1 MIPRKLILKNF
12 FSYKDAILDFDGLH
26 TACICGANGAGK
38 SSLLEAIT
46 WAIWGQTRASSA
58 DHVINEMEKNA
69 RVDFEFSYNHQNYR
83 IIRTRQRNGGATLD
97 FQISN
102 GGNNNQYIS
111 LTGKT
116 MTETQETINQYLKID
131 HDTFINSAYLKQGR
145 ADEFMLRK
153 PAERKQI
160 LANLLKLDHYD
171 DLEQQAKDL
180 AREYKIKSEELQI
193 SLESYQTQVMAK
205 ESINL
210 DLQNTDKDLKYV
222 NDINDK
228 NNEKLQQI
236 RFLQNQRE
244 PLINTRQWYYQ
255 RLEVIE
261 EKFKNLQSEKIN
273 LEGEKNKLDKIFAQE
288 DIITNNYLSL
298 QDLIEEDNQL
308 SRKFD
313 SYQEFLAQQR
323 ELEEQITRESNNLT
337 LRIQREKANL
347 ENLIQQ
353 RQESEDVITK
363 TGDLTLDLIRLNEC
377 RKKLELFNQ
386 IQVNFRSLSQQ
397 KQSLESSLRDEETKL
412 KIKLE
417 QLQIEEANLQAKLS
431 DLPQKRQEFFLLKH
445 RLSELENRKNFL
457 NRVKEKGEE
466 QKKLI
471 ERYFDSKQTLSKQ
484 VEKLHKKIEEL
495 TMDDSATC
503 PLCEQD
509 LDDNHLNHVM
519 EKTREEE
526 RQIQSE
532 SSYYEIEIINC
543 QRELDNLRQEYSQ
556 LQQELEKE
564 DENNLRQKFLRLE
577 NQLDMVEDI
586 YGNLEKVEEEKS
598 RIQKL
603 LNNGNYAQSLQDE
616 LNLINEQ
623 IVNLGYSEENHA
635 LLIKEERNLRSIEFQ
650 EQKIRDAKNKLKKL
664 TNQQPELEKTISNYE
679 QQLRSLQES
688 STLKLSIDNIKEKID
703 NLKYDRTY
711 HSQVREKREELQPY
725 RNLYG
730 DLTQAKKQMPIVISK
745 LSKIEENLKDYHRE
759 KRENEAKLNKI
770 NEQLT
775 QLKDYSQEL
784 TELERE
790 AQNLR
795 EKINGFLTKKGGLEQ
810 QLITLSDTEKKVE
823 ELQVKLIESK
833 KQYRIYQELS
843 IAFGKKGIQSL
854 MIDHILTPLQNEA
867 NHILNNL
874 SGNQLSVE
882 FITHKPKSTRSKKND
897 TQVKDTLEIIIS
909 SPQGTR
915 AYETYS
921 GGEAFRINFSIRLAL
936 SRILAQRAGT
946 PLQLLIVDE
955 GFGTQDGEGCDRL
968 ISALNAIA
976 QDFSCILAVT
986 HVAQFKEAFQS
997 RIEVYKT
1004 DEGSKIK
1011 LCN

>member
-12 FSYKDAILDFDGLH
+12 FSYKDATLDFDGLH

-102 GGNNNQYIS
+102 GENNNQYIS

-116 MTETQETINQYLKID
+116 MTETQEIINQYLKID

-180 AREYKIKSEELQI
+180 AREYKIKSEELKI
-193 SLESYQTQVMAK
+193 SLESYQTQVMTK

-244 PLINTRQWYYQ
+244 ALINTRQWYYQ

-261 EKFKNLQSEKIN
+261 ENFKNLQSEKIN
-273 LEGEKNKLDKIFAQE
+273 LEEEKNKLDKIFAQE

-353 RQESEDVITK
+353 RQESEDIITK

-431 DLPQKRQEFFLLKH
+431 ELPQKRQEFFLLKH
-445 RLSELENRKNFL
+445 RLSELENRRSFL

-471 ERYFDSKQTLSKQ
+471 ERYLDSQQTLSKQ
-484 VEKLHKKIEEL
+484 VEKLHKKIEDL

-603 LNNGNYAQSLQDE
+603 LDNGNYAQSLQDE

-745 LSKIEENLKDYHRE
+745 LSKIEENLKDYHLE
-759 KRENEAKLNKI
+759 KRENEEELNKI